1 MSKIQPL
8 NEHVQ
13 VRVLENQ
20 NEGKGVY
27 LPETH
32 RKEKYG
38 VGEVLAVEEGFP
50 VKPGDK
56 VLFDTLLL
64 INVKMDVDGKTEE
77 LQFIKFSDI
86 LGYEEGNEL
95 LDNVDE

>member
-1 MSKIQPL
+1 MITPL
-8 NEHVQ
+8 NENVL

-20 NEGKGVY
+20 DEGKGIL

-38 VGEVLAVEEGFP
+38 VGEVLAIEEDYP

-64 INVKMDVDGKTEE
+64 INVKMDVDGETKE

-86 LGYEEGNEL
+86 LGYEAGKEL
-95 LDNVDE
+95 LDNIND

>member
-1 MSKIQPL
+1 MIKPL
-8 NEHVQ
+8 NENVL

-20 NEGKGVY
+20 NEGQGIY

-32 RKEKYG
+32 HKEKYG
-38 VGEVLAVEEGFP
+38 VGEVLSVEEDFP
-50 VKPGDK
+50 IKVGDK

-64 INVKMDVDGKTEE
+64 INVKMEVKGKTEE

-86 LGYEEGNEL
+86 LGYEEGKEL
-95 LDNVDE
+95 LDSINE